1 MPKLDVQEYLE
12 SLSLFGMHFGL
23 DRIKMLLS
31 GLGDPQLAFPA
42 VHVTGTNGKG
52 SVCKMLAC
60 ILQEAGY
67 RTGLYMSPHLE
78 RFNERI
84 SVDGTCISDNDLVES
99 VSKVRPVVDE
109 MAKEGKGR
117 QCTYF
122 EATTA
127 VAFDHFRKVGVDMA
141 VIEVG
146 LGGRL
151 DATNI
156 IDPLLSII
164 TNISLEHTDVLGKT
178 VEKIASEKAGIIKK
192 GRPVVTAA
200 RESVAVDVFRKAAA
214 KNKSPFYIM
223 QREVRR
229 RPKSRSLAGQ
239 GFGLYTDREAY
250 RELFSPMVGRFQL
263 ENAALAVLSAEI
275 LESSGLTIS
284 PEHIKKGI
292 ARAKLPGRM
301 EFASLRPN
309 ILLDSAHNPAA
320 ARAASVELEDLKK
333 IAGWDKVHLLFGV
346 LADKDLTG
354 VLEPLLAQ
362 SDSLTYT
369 KPSTDRALDIGRA
382 SERVEKLTEATG
394 KNDVTFMREPDR
406 ALHSVMK
413 RASAKDLI
421 LVTGSMYLV
430 GEIRGELRKRHLV
443 RD

>member
-1 MPKLDVQEYLE
+1 MPKPDVQEYLE
-12 SLSLFGMHFGL
+12 SLSRFGMHFGL
-23 DRIKMLLS
+23 GRVKTLLS
-31 GLGDPQLAFPA
+31 GLEDPQLAYPA
-42 VHVTGTNGKG
+42 VHVNGTNGKG

-84 SVDGTCISDNDLVES
+84 SVDGADISDNDLEEA
-99 VSKVRPVVDE
+99 VSKVRPVVDA
-109 MAKEGKGR
+109 MAREGKGQ

-127 VAFDHFRKVGVDMA
+127 VAFEHFRKVGVDMA

-151 DATNI
+151 DATNV

-178 VEKIASEKAGIIKK
+178 VEKIAQEKAGIIKN
-192 GRPVVTAA
+192 GRPVVTGA
-200 RESVAVDVFRKAAA
+200 RDCKAVKVIRKAAA
-214 KNKSPFYIM
+214 INKAPFYMM

-229 RPKSRSLAGQ
+229 RPKSRSLVGQ

-263 ENAALAVLSAEI
+263 ENAALALLSAEI

-284 PEHIKKGI
+284 PEHIRKGI

-301 EFASLRPN
+301 EFASVRPA
-309 ILLDSAHNPAA
+309 ILLDSAHNPDA
-320 ARAASVELEDLKK
+320 ARLVSEELEDLKK
-333 IAGWDKVHLLFGV
+333 IAGWDKVHLLFGI
-346 LADKDLTG
+346 LADKDLAG

-362 SDSLTYT
+362 SDTLTYT

-382 SERVEKLTEATG
+382 SDQVEKLAEASD
-394 KNDVTFMREPDR
+394 KRDVTFMREPDK
-406 ALHSVMK
+406 ALHSLMK
-413 RASAKDLI
+413 RACGKDLI
-421 LVTGSMYLV
+421 FVTGSMYLV
-430 GEIRGELRKRHLV
+430 GEIRGELRKRRVL